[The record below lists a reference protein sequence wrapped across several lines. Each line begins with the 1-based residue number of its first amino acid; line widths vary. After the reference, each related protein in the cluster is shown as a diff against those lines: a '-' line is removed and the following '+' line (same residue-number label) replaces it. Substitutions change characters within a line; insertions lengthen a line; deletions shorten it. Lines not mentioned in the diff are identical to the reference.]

1 MRPHFYFNM
10 LVKGLV
16 RNDLIHHWLL
26 WGSKLDMKK
35 PTMARASS
43 QSRIT
48 GCLASTLQ
56 TVVSCK
62 EPVTLSSTLSTA
74 VGATYLST
82 TVLTLNTS
90 LQRSP
95 SLHTIKKSF
104 STNLRLPRSRKVTVC
119 ENELNGG
126 RVRRWG
132 RPIYIKTVVESL
144 AESRPLTVTQNTD
157 EQTADVS
164 GVMSLQKSKLEELL
178 LTDCAAA
185 IVETDFSF
193 SSSPFLSKVATG
205 GYHDWNGSHHCDD
218 WALGSQLYK

>member
-1 MRPHFYFNM
+1 MRNPFKQWCTKVAFWTHRQPSLSLTSSSGVQGVYYTLFMRPHFYFNM

-16 RNDLIHHWLL
+16 RNYLMHHWLL
-26 WGSKLDMKK
+26 WGSKPDMKK
-35 PTMARASS
+35 ATMARAVQHTES

-90 LQRSP
+90 LQC
-95 SLHTIKKSF
+95 SLSLNTINKSF
-104 STNLRLPRSRKVTVC
+104 STNLWLPRSRKVTVC

-132 RPIYIKTVVESL
+132 RPIYIKTGVESL
-144 AESRPLTVTQNTD
+144 AESRPLTVT
-157 EQTADVS
+157 
-164 GVMSLQKSKLEELL
+164 
-178 LTDCAAA
+178 
-185 IVETDFSF
+185 
-193 SSSPFLSKVATG
+193 
-205 GYHDWNGSHHCDD
+205 
-218 WALGSQLYK
+218 